1 MKITDSAIV
10 EAKLLNVLIQLL
22 TKVDDRILE
31 RTIAAWGV
39 AVSSSEVV
47 FGSLGVADSVI
58 PHVFASTLGANF
70 KVSVSMKLRHHLRGN
85 STLAMKAIN
94 ILTDDVLE
102 VLSLH
107 EFNKR
112 HVGL

>member
-22 TKVDDRILE
+22 TKVDDRVLE
-31 RTIAAWGV
+31 RTITAWGV
-39 AVSSSEVV
+39 AVSSSEMV
-47 FGSLGVADSVI
+47 FGSLGITDSVI
-58 PHVFASTLGANF
+58 SHMLASTLGANF
-70 KVSVSMKLRHHLRGN
+70 KVRVSMELRHHLRWN
-85 STLAMKAIN
+85 STLAMKPID

-107 EFNKR
+107 EFDEC
-112 HVGL
+112 HVSL